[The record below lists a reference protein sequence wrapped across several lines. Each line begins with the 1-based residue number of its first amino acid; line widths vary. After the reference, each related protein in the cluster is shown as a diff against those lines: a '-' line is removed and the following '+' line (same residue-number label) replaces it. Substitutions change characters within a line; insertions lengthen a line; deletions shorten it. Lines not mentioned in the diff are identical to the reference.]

1 MSSKRIDALAEIMDE
16 DKLAKI
22 YSEIN
27 NEHTFKGFRRG
38 NMPSQKL
45 KNEINSSDEIYKE
58 FLIKTIRSYC
68 PEIHKDRLTRNI
80 KYFDV
85 EELPSSI
92 DYFPA
97 RYAANLLKCANNPFD
112 FMRVNQEMALEA
124 MEYKQYKAEKAAAEK
139 NMADENNLA
148 QNLESQAEP
157 ELVSEFEQTFNSEPV
172 EIPEVDEETDAVED
186 TMDEEESIYPKEAE
200 YSNDDD
206 MDTAEDEEEYAY
218 PPIMSSYY
226 LGYMQIKRTANN
238 GKFYN
243 FYPLAHIDEHGNF
256 SPMDD
261 TERFYYF
268 PEFGNINVYSAK
280 RYFELS
286 RWFENGRLYVMDLDE
301 KLLESNYGK
310 NGELNSTKKK
320 IDLDVLLSDNKK
332 CDSHDEPYCCYQVID
347 VHDFSNYIDEGKS
360 SCEIQTHQ
368 PGIVIPNKAVMLRDD
383 QNRLIGP
390 FNVRDLI
397 SRTDGKKTYWVD
409 IKAKDKKY
417 ILDVYTPESP
427 DALITLHYYDGPRGE
442 ETGHEVVANFK
453 KLKRSSVDFLGSEML
468 IKGLNR
474 LYEDNSSDNS
484 AEVSIS
490 NSPYLD
496 PELPEAVINERKER
510 MLKILDRDRGQ
521 KDMLKNFS
529 DKIWKNALLE
539 AVRSGD
545 PEWDEI
551 FESLSQDASFMN
563 AISRQRIL
571 SQAID
576 NKELELSQK
585 QEELE
590 TLIRDTESKKLF
602 YEQEEEMRLA
612 ESRKAA
618 EERLANFRREE
629 ENFNKNREM
638 YGLANEISQL
648 RNQYEEE
655 KTKLNQ
661 ALKEQDVVHN
671 QTEAL
676 LQSFREQTE
685 GALAK
690 IGELVLQDKVAK
702 VLSTAMSDDKPDDVR
717 IPVRQNHIDRYT
729 ELCANRSE
737 SDEAMIERLVK
748 FFKEYR
754 VNYSRNDIL
763 NLYICMTQGF
773 LTVLSGAPGIGKT
786 SACELLA
793 HSLGLDRVLPGLEMP
808 RYVLVPVE
816 KGWSSKRDLI
826 GYYNPLTKTF
836 DKSNSMV
843 YNALEISDRE
853 CADNAEMKVPPFVVL
868 LDEANLS
875 QMEYYWAEFMNV
887 ADRSI
892 KEPRINLG
900 SGKSFRVSRSFRFLA
915 TINNDHTTETL
926 SPRLI
931 DRAWVVTLPSG
942 GRYRDIDFDKDF
954 DPISMEQMQRVFG
967 VSGDVDHLHPVCD
980 QILKDVY
987 KLCKDSEIEVS
998 ERSKGAIQGYC
1009 IGASRVFDIDH
1020 KNEDRTKEV
1029 LAVDFAIAQKIL
1041 PKIHGHGPAYCENVL
1056 KRLEKYFEDNS
1067 LNKSHEIISEII
1079 RRGSENM
1086 NYYQFCA

>member
-1 MSSKRIDALAEIMDE
+1 MSNKRIDVLTEIMDK
-16 DKLAKI
+16 DKLTKI

-38 NMPSQKL
+38 NMPPKNL
-45 KNEINSSDEIYKE
+45 INEINSSDEIYKE

-80 KYFDV
+80 KYFDAD
-85 EELPSSI
+85 ELPSSI

-97 RYAANLLKCANNPFD
+97 RFAAKLLKCANNPFD
-112 FMRVNQEMALEA
+112 FMRVNQEMASEVQI
-124 MEYKQYKAEKAAAEK
+124 YKQYMEEKAGAGKIA
-139 NMADENNLA
+139 ADEN
-148 QNLESQAEP
+148 
-157 ELVSEFEQTFNSEPV
+157 EFEQNSES
-172 EIPEVDEETDAVED
+172 EQAFDSESDEVAVESGD
-186 TMDEEESIYPKEAE
+186 TEEAE
-200 YSNDDD
+200 YSEAGET
-206 MDTAEDEEEYAY
+206 DTSDHREKAEEEEKDCTR
-218 PPIMSSYY
+218 PPITGNYY
-226 LGYMQIKRTANN
+226 LGYMQIKTPASNY

-243 FYPLAHIDEHGNF
+243 FYPLARIDEHGNF
-256 SPMDD
+256 KLLED

-268 PEFGNINVYSAK
+268 PDFGNINVYSSK
-280 RYFELS
+280 RSYSELG
-286 RWFENGRLYVMDLDE
+286 RWFESGRLYVLNLD
-301 KLLESNYGK
+301 KDLLESNYGK
-310 NGELNSTKKK
+310 NGDLNSTKKK
-320 IDLDVLLSDNKK
+320 IDLDVLLTENRM
-332 CDSHDEPYCCYQVID
+332 CDSHDKPYCCYQVID
-347 VHDFSNYIDEGKS
+347 VHDFALYIDEGKS
-360 SCEIQTHQ
+360 SCEIQTHK
-368 PGIVIPNKAVMLRDD
+368 PGDIIPNKAVMLRDD
-383 QNRLIGP
+383 RQRLIGP
-390 FNVRDLI
+390 FKVGDFI
-397 SRTDGKKTYWVD
+397 SKTGTTKTYRVD
-409 IKAKDKKY
+409 IKAKEKKY
-417 ILDVYTPESP
+417 ILDVYTPVSP
-427 DALITLHYYDGPRGE
+427 DALITLPYYDGPRGE
-442 ETGHEVVANFK
+442 ESGHEVVVNFN
-453 KLKRSSVDFLGSEML
+453 KLKCDSVDFLSDEML

-474 LYEDNSSDNS
+474 LIEENGSDNSS
-484 AEVSIS
+484 EFCIS
-490 NSPYLD
+490 NSPYLE
-496 PELPEAVINERKER
+496 PELSDEIINQRKER
-510 MLKILDRDRGQ
+510 MLKILARDRGQ
-521 KDMLKNFS
+521 KDMLKSFS
-529 DKIWKNALLE
+529 DKIWKNALLD
-539 AVRSGD
+539 AVHSGD
-545 PEWDEI
+545 PDWDTI
-551 FESLSQDASFMN
+551 FESLAQDASFMN

-571 SQAID
+571 NQAIE
-576 NKELELSQK
+576 NKELELTQK

-602 YEQEEEMRLA
+602 YEQEEEKRLS
-612 ESRKAA
+612 ESRRAA

-629 ENFNKNREM
+629 ENFIKNREM
-638 YGLANEISQL
+638 YGLANEISRL
-648 RNQYEEE
+648 RNQYEGE
-655 KTKLNQ
+655 KTKLDQ
-661 ALKEQDVVHN
+661 ARKEQEVVQN

-702 VLSTAMSDDKPDDVR
+702 VLSTAMSDDKPDDER

-729 ELCANRSE
+729 ELCANHSE
-737 SDEAMIERLVK
+737 SDEAMLDRLVK

-754 VNYSRNDIL
+754 VNYSWNDIL

-786 SACELLA
+786 SACELVA

-836 DKSNSMV
+836 DKSNAMV

-900 SGKSFRVSRSFRFLA
+900 SGKTFRVSRSFRFLA

-954 DPISMEQMQRVFG
+954 EPVSMEQMQRVFG
-967 VSGDVDHLHPVCD
+967 VSNDVDHLHPVCD
-980 QILKDVY
+980 QILKDIY
-987 KLCKDSEIEVS
+987 KICKDSEMEVS

-1009 IGASRVFDIDH
+1009 IAAGRVFDIDH
-1020 KNEDRTKEV
+1020 KNEDRTKEI
-1029 LAVDFAIAQKIL
+1029 LAVDFAVAQKIL
-1041 PKIHGHGPAYCENVL
+1041 PKIHGHGSEYCENVL
-1056 KRLEKYFEDNS
+1056 KKLEKYFEDNS
-1067 LNKSHEIISEII
+1067 LIKSHKLICEII

-1086 NYYQFCA
+1086 NYYQFYV

>member
-1 MSSKRIDALAEIMDE
+1 MSNKRIDMLAKIMDR
-16 DKLAKI
+16 DILTKI

-38 NMPSQKL
+38 NMPEKKL
-45 KNEINSSDEIYKE
+45 VNEINASDEIYKE

-80 KYFDV
+80 KYFDAD
-85 EELPSSI
+85 ELPSSI

-97 RYAANLLKCANNPFD
+97 RFAAKLLKCADNPFD
-112 FMRVNQEMALEA
+112 FMSVNQEMASEA
-124 MEYKQYKAEKAAAEK
+124 KTFEQYKKEKAAAEK
-139 NMADENNLA
+139 IAADGNELA
-148 QNLESQAEP
+148 QNSEP
-157 ELVSEFEQTFNSEPV
+157 EQDFDSESIEVEGEPGAIRETVDDYTEAAAYSEADGTDTF
-172 EIPEVDEETDAVED
+172 D
-186 TMDEEESIYPKEAE
+186 DEEEA
-200 YSNDDD
+200 
-206 MDTAEDEEEYAY
+206 EEEDYSY
-218 PPIMSSYY
+218 PPIMSNDY
-226 LGYMQIKRTANN
+226 LGYMQIKRTSNN

-286 RWFENGRLYVMDLDE
+286 RRFENGRLYVINLDE
-301 KLLESNYGK
+301 ELLESNYGK
-310 NGELNSTKKK
+310 YGELNSTKKK
-320 IDLDVLLSDNKK
+320 IDLDVLLTDNRK

-347 VHDFSNYIDEGKS
+347 VHNFMDFIDEGKS
-360 SCEIQTHQ
+360 SCEIQTHD
-368 PGIVIPNKAVMLRDD
+368 PVNVIPNKAVMLRDD
-383 QNRLIGP
+383 RKRLIGP

-409 IKAKDKKY
+409 IKAKEKKY
-417 ILDVYTPESP
+417 ILDVYTPASP

-442 ETGHEVVANFK
+442 ETGHEVVANLK
-453 KLKRSSVDFLGSEML
+453 KLERRSVDFLSSEML

-496 PELPEAVINERKER
+496 PELPETIINERKER

-521 KDMLKNFS
+521 KEMLKNFS
-529 DKIWKNALLE
+529 DKIWKNALLG

-551 FESLSQDASFMN
+551 FESLAQDASFMN

-571 SQAID
+571 NQAIE
-576 NKELELSQK
+576 NKELELTQK
-585 QEELE
+585 QQELE

-602 YEQEEEMRLA
+602 YEQEEEKRLA

-629 ENFNKNREM
+629 ENFIKNREM
-638 YGLANEISQL
+638 YGLANEISRL
-648 RNQYEEE
+648 RNQYEDE
-655 KTKLNQ
+655 KNKLDKARQ
-661 ALKEQDVVHN
+661 EQDVVQN

-702 VLSTAMSDDKPDDVR
+702 VLSTAMSDDKPEDVR

-737 SDEAMIERLVK
+737 SDEAMLDRLVK

-836 DKSNSMV
+836 DKSNAMV

-892 KEPRINLG
+892 KEPHINLG
-900 SGKSFRVSRSFRFLA
+900 SGKTFRVSRSFRFLA

-954 DPISMEQMQRVFG
+954 EPVSMEQMQRVFG

-987 KLCKDSEIEVS
+987 KICKDSDMEVS

-1009 IGASRVFDIDH
+1009 ISASRVFDIDH
-1020 KNEDRTKEV
+1020 KNEDRTREV
-1029 LAVDFAIAQKIL
+1029 LAVDFAVAQKIL
-1041 PKIHGHGPAYCENVL
+1041 PKIHGHGPEYCKNVL
-1056 KRLEKYFEDNS
+1056 KKLEKYFEDNS
-1067 LNKSHEIISEII
+1067 LIKSHEIISDII
-1079 RRGSENM
+1079 RRGGENM
-1086 NYYQFCA
+1086 DYYQFYA